1 MNNLVNPTGSKL
13 LVVIATLLC
22 QGQNKN
28 KIYDT
33 VGYKLLSPEE
43 LVYSCSEQILEKL
56 VLINWLVDI
65 CFKEKKMR
73 KKKMLLKENRNIIWF

>member
-56 VLINWLVDI
+56 VLIN
-65 CFKEKKMR
+65 
-73 KKKMLLKENRNIIWF
+73 